1 LRRNYFDIDR
11 ASSRTNIPHLH
22 PKNIELN
29 AFIRERLVAKGLAG
43 CTDYM
48 IFCETGFLSLGGG

>member
-1 LRRNYFDIDR
+1 VVDVSGRIF
-11 ASSRTNIPHLH
+11 LH

-43 CTDYM
+43 CTNTLFKTAVRLM
-48 IFCETGFLSLGGG
+48 II